1 LQTSSPPL
9 PPSAPPAELAANMT
23 TDALQRLIAEW
34 AAKPLLFVTEA
45 LGAEPYPW
53 QHEVLQWLGNG
64 EKRISVRSGHGV
76 GKTTLEAWL
85 ALWFPLTR
93 GDAKVGITAPAG
105 PQLEVNLWPE
115 IRKWTPR
122 LRDRTRVGAWLASR
136 MQINELEIAF
146 VNENLVRARTA
157 RPDQP
162 EALQGLHAGNVL
174 ILIDEASGID
184 ERMYE
189 ANIGALSTEGAIQ
202 AIFSNPTRNS
212 GYFHRTQHEQADRWK
227 TLVVS
232 SLDVPNAQGHID
244 DVIRHY
250 GRDSNQYRVRVLG
263 EFPQEGDDA
272 VMPLHMIDA
281 AMDRAGKVAPVEGIA
296 PVWGVDVAWMGGDR
310 SALAKRCGNELVE
323 PVKWWSGND
332 PHQTALRIFEH
343 WEQTDADMRPAAI
356 MVDAIGMG
364 AATYLKLRELGL
376 PARMI
381 NVGEAAAAS
390 DRYMRLR
397 DELWF
402 RGRAWLQD
410 GASILPRDNALK
422 AELVSVTYAMTPTGK
437 IKVESKEDMRRR
449 GLRSPDLA
457 DAFLLT
463 LAGGEH
469 RRQPASKP
477 GRYTARR
484 GTPGSWMSS

>member
-1 LQTSSPPL
+1 M
-9 PPSAPPAELAANMT
+9 PA
-23 TDALQRLIAEW
+23 DALRRLMADW
-34 AAKPLLFVTEA
+34 AAQPLLFVSEA

-53 QHEVLQWLGNG
+53 QREVLQWLGAG

-76 GKTTLEAWL
+76 GKTALEAWL

-93 GDAKVGITAPAG
+93 ADAKVGITAPAG
-105 PQLEVNLWPE
+105 PQIEVNLWPE
-115 IRKWTPR
+115 IRKWAPR
-122 LRDRTRVGAWLASR
+122 LRDRTPVGAWLAGR
-136 MQINELEIAF
+136 MQINDLEIAF

-202 AIFSNPTRNS
+202 AVFSNPTRNS
-212 GYFHRTQHEQADRWK
+212 GYFHRTHHEQADRWK

-232 SLDVPNAQGHID
+232 SLDVPNAQGHVD

-263 EFPQEGDDA
+263 EFPLEGDDS
-272 VMPLHMIDA
+272 VVPLHLIDA
-281 AMDRAGKVAPVEGIA
+281 AMRRTGTVARVEGLA
-296 PVWGVDVAWMGGDR
+296 PVWGVDVAWMGSDR
-310 SALAKRCGNELVE
+310 SALAKRCGNELLE
-323 PVKWWSGND
+323 PVRWWSGND
-332 PHQTALRIFEH
+332 PHQTALRIFDQWQATEA
-343 WEQTDADMRPAAI
+343 QMRPAAI

-376 PARMI
+376 PARQI
-381 NVGEAAAAS
+381 NVGEGAAAS

-410 GASILPRDNALK
+410 GTAIMPRDNALK
-422 AELVSVTYAMTPTGK
+422 AELVSVTYGMTPTGK
-437 IKVESKEDMRRR
+437 IKVESKEEMRRR

-463 LAGGEH
+463 LAAGEH
-469 RRQPASKP
+469 RRAPLSKP
-477 GRYTARR
+477 QRYAPRR
-484 GTPGSWMSS
+484 RDPGSWMSA